1 MVRGSRMCEAP
12 SSGMIMTMARE
23 TTTTKP
29 PLAHRVAKVVV
40 AIVLVLVIPMIIALV
55 VAGPSAA
62 AATLMSIVAAISGAM
77 RSGWRRAAW
86 VVPLLGAYALATSLV
101 GYGWGWVVVMG
112 IVGLTAGIG
121 LPYGFLPA
129 LLYAGMVPTLVTT
142 VVSTGDALLTALFAL
157 IGGTL
162 GVITGRR
169 MGMKPAV
176 PGKPNWVGHEA
187 LSGAL
192 VAGIFVAG
200 TSIAVATGLPHGYWV
215 ALTLI
220 VVIPPIVQGD
230 DTKRGRERLI
240 GTVAGLAIVL
250 PIAFIP
256 LPQWAVYVIGFGLLV
271 PAFTVM
277 QKNYTWYAFFE
288 SAAVV
293 MLVSAGSDMIGLDAA
308 RIEASVI
315 GVALVAVAVIA
326 VAWGVRHV
334 SATDV
339 PKAAISP

>member
-1 MVRGSRMCEAP
+1 MCAARL
-12 SSGMIMTMARE
+12 SGMITSMATE

-29 PLAHRVAKVVV
+29 PLARRVAKVVV
-40 AIVLVLVIPMIIALV
+40 GIVLVLVVPMVIAFV
-55 VAGPSAA
+55 VAGPGAA
-62 AATLMSIVAAISGAM
+62 AATLMSTVAAVSGAM

-86 VVPLLGAYALATSLV
+86 VVPLLGAYALATSTV

-112 IVGLTAGIG
+112 FVGLTAGIG

-129 LLYAGMVPTLVTT
+129 LIYAGMVPTLVTT
-142 VVSTGDALLTALFAL
+142 VVSTGDALLTALFAVL
-157 IGGTL
+157 GGAL
-162 GVITGRR
+162 GVVTGRK
-169 MGMKPAV
+169 MGMKPTV
-176 PGKPNWVGHEA
+176 PGNVRWTGYEA
-187 LSGAL
+187 VSGAL
-192 VAGIFVAG
+192 CAGLFVAG

-230 DTKRGRERLI
+230 DTKRGRERLL
-240 GTVAGLAIVL
+240 GTIAGLAIVL
-250 PIAFIP
+250 PISLIP
-256 LPQWAVYVIGFGLLV
+256 LPQWAVYIIGFALLV
-271 PAFTVM
+271 PAFAVM

-288 SAAVV
+288 SAAIV
-293 MLVSAGSDMIGLDAA
+293 MLVSAGSDMVDLDAA

-334 SATDV
+334 SASDV